1 MEHWGDDCTSPSRL
15 SPTTLTHIS
24 RPQLSFRPL
33 SGAAPYIFMPAGN
46 HEWVMDRT
54 RLSGPKLISVIRF
67 LDVPIYRNERW
78 EKNNSLLIHVGN
90 WPYQLQ
96 GCVAPGLRQTNTG
109 VGRSA
114 LAMEAIFTLLGGF
127 QPGKKGI
134 ATVENEQGPPA

>member
-1 MEHWGDDCTSPSRL
+1 
-15 SPTTLTHIS
+15 
-24 RPQLSFRPL
+24 
-33 SGAAPYIFMPAGN
+33 MPAGN

-90 WPYQLQ
+90 WPYQLR

-127 QPGKKGI
+127 RVGKKGI
-134 ATVENEQGPPA
+134 ATVENEQGPPTDG